1 MMFFNIFDRAAQYI
15 MNDPG
20 ILGKLDDSM
29 LKDSIQNFTAAIS
42 DRKSVSNVFYVVQ
55 RCVFGT
61 LAKCKTHFVYIT
73 GVIFKVWS

>member
-42 DRKSVSNVFYVVQ
+42 DRKSVSNVFM
-55 RCVFGT
+55 
-61 LAKCKTHFVYIT
+61 
-73 GVIFKVWS
+73 